1 MDDNEKIAVI
11 LFASDL
17 RSQGF
22 DYVCYTGPD
31 RYKNVLTSCMSD
43 PRGQKVQGNLYFFYG
58 LKTLDEGTLFLAKS
72 NKIKYGR
79 NAGLSLG
86 LFVPKAYKLVDN
98 PYDVLNA
105 LLKYFQKNFMEKS
118 IMGGWAY
125 KTLNIDEKA
134 FDSEVQKYGIV
145 SLRAPHR
152 PMSGGGVGTLYV
164 PQDKMQDLFADVSY
178 EDFQKYSEILI
189 SNVDD
194 EDVLKVEIPRV
205 KKYKLDISS
214 KEVYGVTVNG
224 GPFNTSDTIS
234 NPDDRIVVY
243 SKQDSLCYE
252 PAMVDFT
259 IRDLL
264 EDKRIDHVEFC
275 PEEETIKVDMPKSP
289 EKTNR
294 YKISFR
300 NAAEDEFL
308 NKGAFGILKINGNK
322 FSVSRDTYDAYIE
335 ITGLDNRAT
344 SLEVEP
350 VSDSE
355 YTGFKYKWTRC
366 RIDSNNMIALIYT
379 EPILPKPMP
388 PDVIADGHGDNRSDV
403 NNDGDRNEKRYEKGY
418 EKSGKKRG
426 KKRGKKSGKKST
438 SWFPHNVVAVILALA
453 VGIIIGLCL
462 SSKVM
467 PSHREITETTVTTAD
482 TSQMQEAVE
491 QDEECKETQTTT
503 EGKNPPSTTEKTG
516 GSTEKQKENKP
527 KPGVEDS

>member
-11 LFASDL
+11 LFASDR

-22 DYVCYTGPD
+22 DCVCYTGPD

-43 PRGQKVQGNLYFFYG
+43 PRGQKVQGNPYFFYG
-58 LKTLDEGTLFLAKS
+58 LKTLNEGTLFLAKS
-72 NKIKYGR
+72 NKIKCVR
-79 NAGLSLG
+79 DAGLSLG
-86 LFVPKAYKLVDN
+86 LFVPKAYKLVDYN

-134 FDSEVQKYGIV
+134 FDSEVQKYDIKN
-145 SLRAPHR
+145 LRAPHR
-152 PMSGGGVGTLYV
+152 PMIGGSVGTLYV
-164 PQDKMQDLFADVSY
+164 PQDKLPDLFADVSY

-194 EDVLKVEIPRV
+194 NDVLKVEIPRV

-224 GPFNTSDTIS
+224 GSFSTNDTIS
-234 NPDDRIVVY
+234 NPDDKIVVY
-243 SKQDSLCYE
+243 SKKDSLCYE

-275 PEEETIKVDMPKSP
+275 PEEETIRVDMPNSP

-300 NAAEDEFL
+300 NAAEDEFQ
-308 NKGAFGILKINGNK
+308 KRGAFGILKGNRK
-322 FSVSRDTYDAYIE
+322 NFSVSRDTYDAYIE

-350 VSDSE
+350 VSD
-355 YTGFKYKWTRC
+355 YKGFKYKWTRC
-366 RIDSNNMIALIYT
+366 RIDSDNMIALIYT

-388 PDVIADGHGDNRSDV
+388 PVVIADGHGDNRSDV
-403 NNDGDRNEKRYEKGY
+403 KNDGDRNEKRYEKEY
-418 EKSGKKRG
+418 EKRG
-426 KKRGKKSGKKST
+426 KKRGKKST
-438 SWFPHNVVAVILALA
+438 SWFPYNVFAVILALA

-467 PSHREITETTVTTAD
+467 PFLREITETTVTTAD
-482 TSQMQEAVE
+482 ISQTQKAVE

-503 EGKNPPSTTEKTG
+503 EDKNPPSTTEKTG
-516 GSTEKQKENKP
+516 GSTKKQTKHKP
-527 KPGVEDS
+527 ET